1 MFMNILVIEDEKITR
16 ELIVNLLKNEY
27 TVFEASNAT
36 DAFNCFEKNNI
47 DMLILDVI
55 LPGDNGYNIC
65 TKIRENQDKYGVP
78 FILILS
84 SKNETEDLIEGL
96 NRGADDYLKKP
107 FDNRELISRVSA
119 LFRRKIGFSKIY
131 RYENLTIDT
140 EKMIIKMDD
149 TLIELSKKEY
159 ELILYMIINKGIVLS
174 RKKLLEKIWN
184 LEFYEGNRTVDTYIK
199 QIRKKIPILNEKLVS
214 IRGFGYKII

>member
-119 LFRRKIGFSKIY
+119 LFRIKIGFSKIY

>member
-1 MFMNILVIEDEKITR
+1 MNILVIEDEKITR

-140 EKMIIKMDD
+140 EKMIIKVED

>member
-27 TVFEASNAT
+27 TVFEASNST

>member
-1 MFMNILVIEDEKITR
+1 MNILVIEDEKITR

>member
-140 EKMIIKMDD
+140 EKMIIKVED

>member
-47 DMLILDVI
+47 DMLILDII

-140 EKMIIKMDD
+140 EKMIIKVED

-159 ELILYMIINKGIVLS
+159 ELILYMIMNKGIVLS

>member
-36 DAFNCFEKNNI
+36 DVFNCFEKNNI

-140 EKMIIKMDD
+140 EKMIIKVED